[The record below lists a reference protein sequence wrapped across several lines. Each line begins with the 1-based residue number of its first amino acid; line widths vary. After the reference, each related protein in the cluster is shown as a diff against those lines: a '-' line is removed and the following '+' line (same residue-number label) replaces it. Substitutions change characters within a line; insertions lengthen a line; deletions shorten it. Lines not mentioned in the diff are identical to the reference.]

1 MRRLHPLPG
10 STHSPHYIEHSRL
23 SCGYSLTVDTCDLKH
38 SRQRRSPSRTV
49 AHSDTESACVLHLFG
64 RARSRLLCPR
74 SDRRTPSGLCRV
86 SSHRSIHPACICL
99 PPPPPSLPDPEQGP
113 TTALLGST
121 QDAKRLGCGL
131 AWAASII
138 FISKPPPDGAHVHMA
153 AFGGSETAPMSDS
166 EVVVCRH
173 SRALHLV
180 RRAIFPSPSLRG
192 AWRGASRWRQSGG
205 GDDR

>member
-1 MRRLHPLPG
+1 MEAVRMRRLHPLPG

-86 SSHRSIHPACICL
+86 SSHRSIHPACILL
-99 PPPPPSLPDPEQGP
+99 PPPPLLFRIQSRGRPLLSSAQRKTPSDL
-113 TTALLGST
+113 
-121 QDAKRLGCGL
+121 DA
-131 AWAASII
+131 
-138 FISKPPPDGAHVHMA
+138 
-153 AFGGSETAPMSDS
+153 
-166 EVVVCRH
+166 
-173 SRALHLV
+173 ALHGPPQSSSYQSHPRTELTSTWPPSEARKL
-180 RRAIFPSPSLRG
+180 RR
-192 AWRGASRWRQSGG
+192 
-205 GDDR
+205 

>member
-10 STHSPHYIEHSRL
+10 STHSPHHIEHSRL

-74 SDRRTPSGLCRV
+74 SDRRTPF
-86 SSHRSIHPACICL
+86 
-99 PPPPPSLPDPEQGP
+99 PDPEQGP

>member
-99 PPPPPSLPDPEQGP
+99 PPPPFSS
-113 TTALLGST
+113 GSRAGADHCSPRLNARRQAT
-121 QDAKRLGCGL
+121 WMRPCMGRLNHLHIKATPGRSSRPHGRLRRLGNCADERLGGCCLSSLQSL
-131 AWAASII
+131 ALS
-138 FISKPPPDGAHVHMA
+138 
-153 AFGGSETAPMSDS
+153 
-166 EVVVCRH
+166 
-173 SRALHLV
+173 
-180 RRAIFPSPSLRG
+180 
-192 AWRGASRWRQSGG
+192 
-205 GDDR
+205 